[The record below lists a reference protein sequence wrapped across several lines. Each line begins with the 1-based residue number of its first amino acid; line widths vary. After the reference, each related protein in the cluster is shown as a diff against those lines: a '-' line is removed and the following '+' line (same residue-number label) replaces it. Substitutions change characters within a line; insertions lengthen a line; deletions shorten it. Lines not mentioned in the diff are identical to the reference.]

1 MRITPPTIPHH
12 LAKAYGVSAPRPTAP
27 VRAPETSARLDP
39 ASEQDA
45 AARVRKLVAG
55 GVAGGIDFSG
65 GEPQPS
71 APAHQF
77 YRHPADRNA
86 AATALTAGRTLDVE
100 G

>member
-12 LAKAYGVSAPRPTAP
+12 VARAYGVKPAAASP
-27 VRAPETSARLDP
+27 VRAPET
-39 ASEQDA
+39 
-45 AARVRKLVAG
+45 AARVAPAGDDSPAALRKLVAG
-55 GVAGGIDFSG
+55 GVPGGIDFSG
-65 GEPQPS
+65 REPAPGAPS
-71 APAHQF
+71 HHL

>member
-12 LAKAYGVSAPRPTAP
+12 VAKAYGVRPAAASP
-27 VRAPETSARLDP
+27 VRAPET
-39 ASEQDA
+39 
-45 AARVRKLVAG
+45 AARVAPAADESRPAALGRLVAG
-55 GVAGGIDFSG
+55 GVPGGIDFAG
-65 GEPQPS
+65 AEPRPS
-71 APAHQF
+71 APAHQL